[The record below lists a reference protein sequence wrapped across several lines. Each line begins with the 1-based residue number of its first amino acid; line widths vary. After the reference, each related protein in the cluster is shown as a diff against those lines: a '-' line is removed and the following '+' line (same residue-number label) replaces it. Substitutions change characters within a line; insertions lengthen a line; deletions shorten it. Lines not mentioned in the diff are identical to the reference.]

1 MKIIITIE
9 VEEGKVVNVSTE
21 TKESEKEVI
30 ADSDNSCNDSISDY
44 ARVFD
49 YSCTGWSTSSECN
62 LTFLKN
68 QQSYCNELLRTRGHL
83 FLNEVYDALGIPR
96 TKAGQIVGWIYDE
109 ESPISDN
116 FVDFGLYDERNYDFI
131 NGHTNVALLNFN
143 VDGNILDRI

>member
-9 VEEGKVVNVSTE
+9 VEEDKVVNVSTE
-21 TKESEKEVI
+21 TKESEEEVI
-30 ADSDNSCNDSISDY
+30 DEKRLTSELISDY
-44 ARVFD
+44 ARVFNEV
-49 YSCTGWSTSSECN
+49 CTGWTKDAEYN
-62 LTFLKN
+62 LMYLKR
-68 QQSYCNELLRTRGHL
+68 QQSYCNDMLRANGHL
-83 FLNEVYDALGIPR
+83 FLNDVYQMLGLPR

>member
-9 VEEGKVVNVSTE
+9 VEEDKVVNVSTE
-21 TKESEKEVI
+21 TKESEEEVT
-30 ADSDNSCNDSISDY
+30 DEKRLSSEPISDY
-44 ARVFD
+44 ARVFNEV
-49 YSCTGWSTSSECN
+49 CTGWTEDAEYNLMYLKHQQTCCN
-62 LTFLKN
+62 TMVRVN
-68 QQSYCNELLRTRGHL
+68 GHL
-83 FLNEVYDALGIPR
+83 FLNDVYQMLGLPR

-131 NGHTNVALLNFN
+131 NGHTNVALLDFN

>member
-1 MKIIITIE
+1 MKKIIITIE
-9 VEEGKVVNVSTE
+9 VDGEKVNVSTE

-96 TKAGQIVGWIYDE
+96 TKAGQIVGWVYDE
-109 ESPISDN
+109 NNIASDN
-116 FVDFGLYDERNYDFI
+116 FVDFGLSEERCKNFV
-131 NGHTNVALLNFN
+131 NGYENTVLLDFN